1 MTPQAST
8 LSPPAAAGANAVHL
22 LDCAEVADWLNARGL
37 KGLRGALT
45 AKAIRYWAA
54 DGKIPMWNGP
64 AGRLVI
70 TEAALNTWIAREQAQ
85 AQRAAEQTRTA
96 KTAPAARRK
105 NGRR

>member
-8 LSPPAAAGANAVHL
+8 LSPPAAPSANAVQL
-22 LDCAEVADWLNARGL
+22 LDCADVAEWLKARGM
-37 KGLRGALT
+37 KGLRGPLT

-70 TEAALNTWIAREQAQ
+70 TEAALNTWIAREQSK
-85 AQRAAEQTRTA
+85 AQRACDEAQ
-96 KTAPAARRK
+96 APARPAPRRK